1 MKKMKKLLLAFLML
15 SLTSTVFSQKG
26 AINIVNDANAE
37 VRKVGDFHGIDVSN
51 AINVYLSQGNEN
63 AVAVSCED
71 ASQND
76 KITTTVK
83 NGILIIRLE
92 NGTWNGWNW
101 KEKRIR
107 AYITV
112 KNLDYIQS
120 SGACTIK
127 LTEAF
132 EVEKIKIDVNGAST
146 FKGTLKA
153 SEITLDAS
161 GASSVTIDGSTK
173 VLKIDASGASSIKA
187 FDLESVDCDAEA
199 SGASSL
205 GINVVNSLK
214 AEASGAS
221 SIRYKGEPKNKD
233 CNASGASSVK
243 ARTS

>member
-1 MKKMKKLLLAFLML
+1 MKKLFLML
-15 SLTSTVFSQKG
+15 G
-26 AINIVNDANAE
+26 IAAISNFAICQDEVKNIVADANAE

-51 AINVYLSQGNEN
+51 AISVYLSQGSEN

-76 KITTTVK
+76 RITTAVK

-92 NGTWNGWNW
+92 NGSWNGWSW

-112 KNLDYIQS
+112 KDIDYIQS
-120 SGACTIK
+120 SGACSIK

-132 EVEKIKIDVNGAST
+132 KVSKLKIDINGAST
-146 FKGTLKA
+146 FKGSVTA
-153 SEITLDAS
+153 SEIVLDAS
-161 GASSVTIDGSTK
+161 GASSVTIEGTTK
-173 VLKIDASGASSIKA
+173 TLKVDASGASSIKA
-187 FDLESVDCDAEA
+187 YDLQSDDCDAEA
-199 SGASSL
+199 SGASSI
-205 GINVVNSLK
+205 GINAQNKLK

-243 ARTS
+243 ARTT